1 METIMR
7 NTYKIILLISFFL
20 VSSSFAADFKKN
32 NEGETS
38 VNEVIEET
46 QKSVAPL
53 YSDSSSSEDLAEEF
67 LNEVGLTEGDNDGLY
82 VAVGTAVLPEPDP
95 GSNPD
100 FLTMRR
106 IKASEA
112 SLEAKR
118 QFIEFIRTNMSAEDI
133 VALPESPF
141 STEFDSKM
149 QDIRDKVNKA
159 FRNYK
164 IALMKV
170 NKAEAEKFTGID
182 FSVLAR
188 EGINATI
195 KNVSPTFDITKNAEK
210 IDQKLKNNLIDARS
224 KLEATENDL
233 NGLKTELE
241 TLRGSL
247 QQENIS
253 SIETF
258 SKMNVVGL
266 VPIASFES
274 WNGEQYATTIV
285 SIWTIKEE
293 QRARALYSG
302 LEVNYEPGSFSVKD
316 FIKNTDWS
324 TAQGVRKFFDDKGN
338 FWLLSIGSSPIKGK
352 SSKATKTAKGQAQL
366 SAQKQ
371 IAFVLFSESTS
382 KRSAKDKLQEVTT
395 GNVGETENQSVSS
408 FAETISQKVEDLDI
422 QGMSQLRGKKYIHP
436 ISGQQMYVSIY
447 GISSKAV
454 RQAQLMEA
462 SQARVTQEMIRENQ
476 RYKGVKAGYNKAIE
490 ETKKDKSSFQKGFK
504 ENKSNAKIN
513 NNSSNTSSSTQSSG
527 ISKKGGFKGSGT
539 SSGAF
544 R

>member
-46 QKSVAPL
+46 QKSEAPL